1 MTTAVTRPTTLYRGR
16 FAPSPTGPLHAGSL
30 VAALASWLDA
40 KAHGGQWW
48 VRIEDIDTPR
58 CIPGA
63 AEMILSQ
70 LAGCGLLP
78 DEAPVV
84 QSTRL
89 PLYAQA
95 LERLR
100 LQQAVYACACSRRA
114 IEQHWTAL
122 GMSKARH
129 AEWPYPGTCR
139 DAKLGSHGRACRL
152 RCGTTAAPL
161 HIEWTDRRLGA
172 QTQNI
177 SDTIGD
183 FVLKRADGLWAYQM
197 AVVTDDA
204 AQGITHVVR
213 GEDLADN
220 TPRQIHLQRQLDLP
234 TPIYLHTPLVLDAR
248 GEKLSKSADAA
259 PFVAGRDAV
268 IGALQVLGC
277 ALPTARFSEPLND
290 TLAGAVN
297 FWRDRHV
304 ISKPVASSNPP
315 NF

>member
-1 MTTAVTRPTTLYRGR
+1 MTLYRGR

-40 KAHGGQWW
+40 KAHGGQWL

-78 DEAPVV
+78 DEAPVF

-100 LQQAVYACACSRRA
+100 LHQAVYACTCSRKA

-122 GMSKARH
+122 GKTKARH
-129 AEWPYPGTCR
+129 DEWPYPGTCS

-152 RCGTTAAPL
+152 RCGTSAAPVQVA
-161 HIEWTDRRLGA
+161 WTDRRLGP

-177 SDTIGD
+177 TEAVGD

-197 AVVTDDA
+197 AVVVDDA

-220 TPRQIHLQRQLDLP
+220 TPRQIHLQRQLGLP
-234 TPIYLHTPLVLDAR
+234 TPTYLHTPLVLDAR

-259 PFVAGRDAV
+259 PFIAGCDAV
-268 IGALQVLGC
+268 IAALKVLGC
-277 ALPTARFSEPLND
+277 TVPSPQSSQPLND

-297 FWRDRHV
+297 FWREKHV
-304 ISKPVASSNPP
+304 ACRPVASSNSSI
-315 NF
+315 F

>member
-1 MTTAVTRPTTLYRGR
+1 MTRQPALYRGR

-40 KAHGGQWW
+40 KAHGGQWL

-58 CIPGA
+58 CKPGA

-78 DEAPVV
+78 DEAPVF

-89 PLYAQA
+89 QLYVNA

-100 LQQAVYACACSRRA
+100 LHQAVYACACSRKA
-114 IEQHWTAL
+114 IEQHWLTL
-122 GMSKARH
+122 GITKARH
-129 AEWPYPGTCR
+129 AEWPYPGTCSH
-139 DAKLGSHGRACRL
+139 AKLGSHGRACRL

-161 HIEWTDRRLGA
+161 KVAWTDRRLGA

-177 SDTIGD
+177 TAAVGD
-183 FVLKRADGLWAYQM
+183 FVLRRADGLWAYQM

-220 TPRQIHLQRQLDLP
+220 TPRQIHLQRQLGLP
-234 TPIYLHTPLVLDAR
+234 TPTYLHTPLVLDAL
-248 GEKLSKSADAA
+248 GEKLSKSADAV

-268 IGALQVLGC
+268 LAALTVLNC
-277 ALPTARFSEPLND
+277 ALPSTSASQSLND
-290 TLAGAVN
+290 TLTQAVSI
-297 FWRDRHV
+297 WRRRCATRR
-304 ISKPVASSNPP
+304 PMASSNPSI
-315 NF
+315 F